1 MARWTKRRMYF
12 DEKTGLYRSHTSDR
26 VLTVEQYKA
35 RCAQGKIAAA
45 ASKAQA
51 AYLASEDYQRDVAE
65 MMARQEARKDRPMIR
80 LPGMSDWQHGHH
92 VAVDRAMRNFRR
104 RS

>member
-65 MMARQEARKDRPMIR
+65 MMARQEARKDRPMI
-80 LPGMSDWQHGHH
+80 LPGGGDGWDYGFY
-92 VAVDRAMRNFRR
+92 MRRGRR

>member
-35 RCAQGKIAAA
+35 RCENGKIAAA

-65 MMARQEARKDRPMIR
+65 MMARQEARKDRPMI
-80 LPGMSDWQHGHH
+80 LPGGGDGWDYGFY
-92 VAVDRAMRNFRR
+92 MRRGRR